1 MSVMT
6 KKITYLGIGIALY
19 FILSMALNI
28 PLVGHMRLDCGYI
41 VYAVYL
47 TLFGYYGIPVGLI
60 GCFLKGYICDGWIP
74 FTWMIG
80 QIVIGVI
87 CAYVFGRTDKI
98 LLRIIAVILSVFLGI
113 AVISSGLSAII
124 FHLPIGLKIF
134 KGTIGATTDSLA
146 MIIGLYIADRYKNLR
161 STANGSDSKN

>member
-1 MSVMT
+1 MT
-6 KKITYLGIGIALY
+6 KKITYLGVGIALY
-19 FILSMALNI
+19 FVMSMALNI

-41 VYAVYL
+41 VYVVYL
-47 TLFGYYGIPVGLI
+47 ALFGYWGIPVGVI

-80 QIVIGVI
+80 QVVIGVI
-87 CAYVFGRTDKI
+87 CACVFSRTDRK

-113 AVISSGLSAII
+113 AIISSGLSAII

-134 KGTIGATTDSLA
+134 KGSIGAATDSLA
-146 MIIGLYIADRYKNLR
+146 MIVGLYLVDVIGKLEM
-161 STANGSDSKN
+161 KVVK

>member
-1 MSVMT
+1 MNKT
-6 KKITYLGIGIALY
+6 IKRTTYIGVGIALY

-47 TLFGYYGIPVGLI
+47 TLFGYYGIPVGLF

-74 FTWMIG
+74 FTWMVG

-87 CAYVFGRTDKI
+87 CAYVFGRTDKKI
-98 LLRIIAVILSVFLGI
+98 LRIIAVILSVFLGI

-134 KGTIGATTDSLA
+134 KGSIGAAADSLA

-161 STANGSDSKN
+161 SAANGSDGQN

>member
-1 MSVMT
+1 MT
-6 KKITYLGIGIALY
+6 KKITYLGVGIALY
-19 FILSMALNI
+19 FVMSMALNI

-47 TLFGYYGIPVGLI
+47 ALFGYWGIPVGVI

-80 QIVIGVI
+80 QVVIGAI
-87 CAYVFGRTDKI
+87 CACVFSRTDRK

-113 AVISSGLSAII
+113 AIISSGLSAII

-134 KGTIGATTDSLA
+134 KGSIGAATDSLA
-146 MIIGLYIADRYKNLR
+146 MIVGLYLVDVIGKLEM
-161 STANGSDSKN
+161 KVIK